1 MAGNFH
7 QQMPLSWFLLQVL
20 GSTFVYTWIYNRSDG
35 SLWMA
40 LFFHTSSNAAVGL
53 LPVLP
58 LDNSGSLRPM
68 WLAVGLL
75 WLVVAGVVWGERRLF
90 FKRPVKVDAV

>member
-1 MAGNFH
+1 
-7 QQMPLSWFLLQVL
+7 
-20 GSTFVYTWIYNRSDG
+20 
-35 SLWMA
+35 MA

-58 LDNSGSLRPM
+58 LDNGGSLRPL

-75 WLVVAGVVWGERRLF
+75 WLVVSGVVWGERRLF
-90 FKRPVKVDAV
+90 FTRPVKVDAV